1 MDWIVFPPNLYVEV
15 LTLALLKNVTLFEH
29 QVVVDVIR

>member
-15 LTLALLKNVTLFEH
+15 LVLLKNVTLFEH
-29 QVVVDVIR
+29 RIVVDVIR